1 MRISLEQQK
10 ETRRKI
16 FAGILLFLLLAA
28 AAVLFHFR
36 MQKKQQV
43 YQLSVDES
51 ALQNTDEGTANYRK
65 IQVNGKTY
73 RYNTSITNYLYM
85 GVDTEDMVGTD
96 VETSAGQADSIML
109 LSINRKTKEVQI
121 LAIPRDTMT
130 KIRMY
135 DNAGNYLGKATQHL
149 SLAYAYGDGKDKSCQ
164 LVAEAVSQLLCD
176 IPVNKYLSSDVSSIS
191 QINDLVGGVRV
202 TVPGT
207 DLEYLGPRYQ
217 KGKVLT
223 LKGDMAETFVRS
235 RNINEDF
242 TNEGRMIRQKVYMEA
257 FLEKMKEKASADLE
271 GFLEDLEALDD
282 YSVSNLRSYELEEL
296 LSILCDT
303 TLGDGNYHILEGEDQ
318 LGELH
323 DEFYVDEEKLQEL
336 ILELYYVEI

>member
-1 MRISLEQQK
+1 MRNSLNQQK
-10 ETRRKI
+10 EARRKI
-16 FAGILLFLLLAA
+16 FAGILLVLLLAA

-85 GVDTEDMVGTD
+85 GVDTEDMVGSD

-109 LSINRKTKEVQI
+109 LSVNRRTKEVQI

-282 YSVSNLRSYELEEL
+282 YSVSNLRSYELEDL

-303 TLGDGNYHILEGEDQ
+303 TLGDGNYHILEGEDR

>member
-1 MRISLEQQK
+1 M
-10 ETRRKI
+10 
-16 FAGILLFLLLAA
+16 
-28 AAVLFHFR
+28 
-36 MQKKQQV
+36 
-43 YQLSVDES
+43 
-51 ALQNTDEGTANYRK
+51 
-65 IQVNGKTY
+65 
-73 RYNTSITNYLYM
+73 
-85 GVDTEDMVGTD
+85 
-96 VETSAGQADSIML
+96 
-109 LSINRKTKEVQI
+109 
-121 LAIPRDTMT
+121 
-130 KIRMY
+130 
-135 DNAGNYLGKATQHL
+135 
-149 SLAYAYGDGKDKSCQ
+149 
-164 LVAEAVSQLLCD
+164 CD